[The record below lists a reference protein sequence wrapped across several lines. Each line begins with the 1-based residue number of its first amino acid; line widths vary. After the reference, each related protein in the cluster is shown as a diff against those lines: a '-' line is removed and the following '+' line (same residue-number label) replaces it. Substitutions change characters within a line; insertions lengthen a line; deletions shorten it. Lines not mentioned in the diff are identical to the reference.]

1 MTQVELYQLFECDN
15 NCIDCPCKDSCK
27 NQLEKESL
35 LLSSYKE
42 EMEDEIV
49 DEWKRYMGDF

>member
-1 MTQVELYQLFECDN
+1 MAITMKIAILKKKKE
-15 NCIDCPCKDSCK
+15 

-35 LLSSYKE
+35 LLSSYKD